1 MNKLINKLNFFKMNN
16 ITNILKQATNGLLM
30 ISESEYP
37 FKVVTWKSTVLNVT
51 TLLKNAGHP
60 QGTPV
65 KIVEVDDF
73 FKSSVSEEDWHENEE
88 KATVK
93 KFQNL
98 VKILKTNLTNLKV
111 YKIGSKEIQ
120 VYIVGNTSNGI
131 AGVSTTIIET

>member
-1 MNKLINKLNFFKMNN
+1 MNN

-30 ISESEYP
+30 TSESEYP
-37 FKVVTWKSTVLNVT
+37 FKVVTWKSPVLNVT

-60 QGTPV
+60 QGTLV
-65 KIVEVDDF
+65 KIVGVDDF
-73 FKSSVSEEDWHENEE
+73 FKSSVSEEDWHENKE

-98 VKILKTNLTNLKV
+98 VKILKANLTNLKV

>member
-1 MNKLINKLNFFKMNN
+1 MNN

-51 TLLKNAGHP
+51 TLLKNARHP

-65 KIVEVDDF
+65 KIVEIDDF

>member
-1 MNKLINKLNFFKMNN
+1 MNN

-30 ISESEYP
+30 TSESEYP

-98 VKILKTNLTNLKV
+98 VKVLKTNLTNLKV